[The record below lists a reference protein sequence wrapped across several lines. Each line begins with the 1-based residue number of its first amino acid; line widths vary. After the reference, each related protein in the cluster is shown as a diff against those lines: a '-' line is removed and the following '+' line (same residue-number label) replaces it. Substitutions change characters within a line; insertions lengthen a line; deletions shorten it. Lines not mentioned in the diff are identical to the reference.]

1 MRRAARIYLNE
12 LNRHKAERL
21 KDFLHLCH
29 DVTQYVIDLF
39 WQRRDFSRRLADLET
54 VHRFRDRFG
63 ITTRLAQALAKQAKE
78 IIRSAK
84 ANGFGRKPRLRRHS
98 ALMRYDAK

>member
-12 LNRHKAERL
+12 LNRHKAKRL

-84 ANGFGRKPRLRRHS
+84 ANGFGRKPRLRRH
-98 ALMRYDAK
+98 DK